1 VRDRS
6 EQENEGQM
14 RAKSCVAQTR
24 VFALCAVAL
33 SLIVASLYGQEA
45 RKVITR
51 VTPAYPEMAR
61 RMGLQGTVKV
71 RVVIGADGQVKDT
84 RVVGGS
90 PLLVES
96 TLDAVKRWKYA
107 PASSETTAVLEFNFH
122 P

>member
-1 VRDRS
+1 
-6 EQENEGQM
+6 M
-14 RAKSCVAQTR
+14 RIR
-24 VFALCAVAL
+24 VFAVVVVAGLSLTAATLCA
-33 SLIVASLYGQEA
+33 QEA

-51 VTPAYPEMAR
+51 VTPTYPEMAR

-71 RVVIGADGQVKDT
+71 RIVIGADGQVKDT

-96 TLDAVKRWKYA
+96 ALEAVKRWKYA